1 MSMWSMTEIQ
11 PQTDPNHGGFEPG
24 SEVLVKR
31 KNCKKPCAAVF
42 VYPETRRK
50 LAVARAKYGFK
61 SYDEL
66 ISYLLE
72 KAGYA

>member
-11 PQTDPNHGGFEPG
+11 PQQNGGLEP
-24 SEVLVKR
+24 SLETAIKR

-72 KAGYA
+72 KVGYA

>member
-1 MSMWSMTEIQ
+1 MTEIQ
-11 PQTDPNHGGFEPG
+11 PQQKTDHGGLEPG
-24 SEVLVKR
+24 LEVAVKR
-31 KNCKKPCAAVF
+31 KNPCKKPCAAVF

-50 LAVARAKYGFK
+50 LAVARAKYGFR

-72 KAGYA
+72 KVGYA

>member
-1 MSMWSMTEIQ
+1 MTEIQ
-11 PQTDPNHGGFEPG
+11 SQQNGGLE
-24 SEVLVKR
+24 SSLETAVKR

-72 KAGYA
+72 KAGYV